1 MNRTTTKKITVFK
14 QIFPCRPP
22 NSAQK
27 DLQLA
32 IDKKCP
38 ENDTSTT
45 YSFQKNT
52 KDKYDVIFNATK
64 KLTVVL
70 TAGKSVSKHTTILY
84 IKFHTFWPINIIN
97 IAPTH

>member
-1 MNRTTTKKITVFK
+1 MNRTTTKKIIVFK

-70 TAGKSVSKHTTILY
+70 TAGKSVKAYNYTIHQVSY
-84 IKFHTFWPINIIN
+84 ILAN
-97 IAPTH
+97 